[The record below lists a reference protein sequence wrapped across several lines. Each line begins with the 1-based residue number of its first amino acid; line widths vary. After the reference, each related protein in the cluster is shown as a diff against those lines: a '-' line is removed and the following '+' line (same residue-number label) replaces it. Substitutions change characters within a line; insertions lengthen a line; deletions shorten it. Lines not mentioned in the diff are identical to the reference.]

1 MRTLPILLAALLAA
15 PAAAHDFWIEPST
28 FTPAPGDLVKLKL
41 WVGER
46 LEGETLPRN
55 DRLIERFAAIQDGI
69 ESPVLGLDGSDPA
82 GVLRPVAPGGA
93 IVVYRNRRSAVTLEQ
108 AKFDEY
114 LALEGLPKVKL
125 GPEVYSRCAK
135 SLIAVGGRGDPAFTR
150 PVGLP
155 LELVPEADPTALRP
169 GSNLTVRLLY
179 RGDPLA
185 HALVMA
191 LDPASATSPQK
202 VRSDASGRAAFT
214 LPRAGPWLIK
224 VVHMTPAPK
233 DAHADWESFWASLTF
248 EVRAA
253 TN

>member
-1 MRTLPILLAALLAA
+1 MRALPLLLAALVAA
-15 PAAAHDFWIEPST
+15 PAAAHDFWIEPSS
-28 FTPAPGDLVKLKL
+28 FTPAPGDLVKLEL

-55 DRLIERFAAIQDGI
+55 DRLIERFAAIQGGV

-82 GVLRPVAPGGA
+82 GLLRPAAPGGL
-93 IVVYRNRRSAVTLEQ
+93 IVLYRNGRSPITLEQ

-135 SLIAVGGRGDPAFTR
+135 SLIAVGGRGDPAFTK

-169 GSNLTVRLLY
+169 GATLTVRLLY
-179 RGDPLA
+179 AGKPLA
-185 HALVMA
+185 RALVMA
-191 LDPASATSPQK
+191 LDPSSASNPQRI
-202 VRSDASGRAAFT
+202 RSDAGGRASFA
-214 LPRAGPWLIK
+214 LPRAGRWLIK
-224 VVHMTPAPK
+224 VVHMIPAPH
-233 DAHADWESFWASLTF
+233 DANADWESFWASLTF
-248 EVRAA
+248 EVPAA

>member
-1 MRTLPILLAALLAA
+1 MRLLPTLLALLVAA
-15 PAAAHDFWIEPST
+15 PAAAHDFWIEPTS
-28 FTPAPGDLVKLKL
+28 FTPAPNDLVKLKL

-55 DRLIERFAAIQDGI
+55 DRLIERFGAIQGGV
-69 ESPVLGLDGSDPA
+69 ETPVLGLDGSDPA
-82 GVLRPVAPGGA
+82 GLLRPAAAGGL
-93 IVVYRNRRSAVTLEQ
+93 IVVYRNGRSNVTLEQ

-135 SLIAVGGRGDPAFTR
+135 SLIAVGGRGDAAFTK
-150 PVGLP
+150 PVGLK
-155 LELVPEADPTALRP
+155 LELVPETDPTTLRP
-169 GSNLTVRLLY
+169 GAKLAVRLLY
-179 RGDPLA
+179 EGKPLA
-185 HALVMA
+185 KALVMA
-191 LDPASATSPQK
+191 LDAASASSPQK

-214 LPRAGPWLIK
+214 LPRAGPWLVK
-224 VVHMTPAPK
+224 VVHMIPAPK

-248 EVRAA
+248 EIPAA